1 MRNIFTEDIPYKDMT
16 NEERAEFDAFVKKHD
31 FDRISKEEIITFGG
45 IVFGIFVLIA
55 LNCLLGQHNIKENK
69 YNKKYFRRMLVGK
82 KKMNDKLFAHN
93 NDKVKGVNYE

>member
-82 KKMNDKLFAHN
+82 KKN
-93 NDKVKGVNYE
+93 E